1 MTAKA
6 PLDPPSDA
14 GARPGP
20 EKKPADSVKDG
31 EATAYGASVMQ
42 CETTRLMSAVK
53 NGDLEAFTHLERHVR
68 GTAFQ
73 VAHSMVGSHEDA
85 LELCQET
92 FLKVLRARATY
103 DPAQPFLPWFQRILR
118 NTCFSFLRKRGRLK
132 ESSLSAVHGEED
144 EGDWELVDPTPGPS
158 MRIESSERATL
169 FWSAFKQLGARDRE
183 ILALRHFR
191 ELSYREIA
199 EILAIPEGTVMS
211 RLFHAR
217 RRLREALGPALG
229 EILDETR
236 EEAPA
241 Q

>member
-1 MTAKA
+1 MKETDLA
-6 PLDPPSDA
+6 
-14 GARPGP
+14 
-20 EKKPADSVKDG
+20 
-31 EATAYGASVMQ
+31 AYAASAMQ

-53 NGDLEAFTHLERHVR
+53 AGDLEAFTDLERAMR

-73 VAHSMVGSHEDA
+73 VARSLVGSSDDA

-92 FLKVLRARATY
+92 FLKVLRARGTY
-103 DPAQPFLPWFQRILR
+103 DPSQPFLPWFQRILR
-118 NTCFSFLRKRGRLK
+118 NTCFSFLRARGRMK
-132 ESSLSAVHGEED
+132 SHSLSAASIQDE
-144 EGDWELVDPTPGPS
+144 EGDWELVDPAPGPS
-158 MRIESSERATL
+158 SGVESSERAGL
-169 FWSAFKQLGARDRE
+169 FWASFRTLSTRDRE

-199 EILAIPEGTVMS
+199 ETLAIPEGTVMS

-229 EILDETR
+229 EILDATQ

-241 Q
+241 